1 MHFESIPSSI
11 QKKVKQFIFFFKQYI
26 TFVSEEIRA
35 KANEKEGRD
44 EARSMVW
51 SLTHALRSSRIC

>member
-1 MHFESIPSSI
+1 MNPYLPQSKKKYSSL
-11 QKKVKQFIFFFKQYI
+11 FFFKQYV

-35 KANEKEGRD
+35 KANEEEGRD
-44 EARSMVW
+44 EARSMVR